1 MSEKLIAIK
10 GFQMPEDCVECVMQ
24 CGGWCGVA
32 PVDVDERVAPTV
44 DEAIR
49 QGKPEW
55 CPLVEIEIET
65 PTKPKGSAL
74 AAALMFPTALS
85 GISGYMEEIGGDD
98 DAWSQTD

>member
-1 MSEKLIAIK
+1 MAEKLIAIK
-10 GFQMPEDCVECVMQ
+10 GFQMPKDCINCVMQ
-24 CGGWCGVA
+24 YGGWCGVA

-55 CPLVEIEIET
+55 CPLVEIEVET

-85 GISGYMEEIGGDD
+85 GISGYMEENGGDD
-98 DAWSQTD
+98 DA